1 MTAQR
6 FIKEIEGYYGEYERE
21 ATRKYVLD
29 YISKN
34 YSDRSRDRLF
44 KRLLLDYSGQ
54 FKVTPDIAV
63 LEGIK
68 VKLLQEPDY
77 HAPAKGILLPW
88 IPRGGPTDKER
99 EEMWQHAKDVL
110 DELAEKKR
118 MRESARMGRK
128 VL

>member
-6 FIKEIEGYYGEYERE
+6 FIKELEGYYGEYERE

-29 YISKN
+29 YVSKN

-54 FKVTPDIAV
+54 FKATPDIAI
-63 LEGIK
+63 LEEIK
-68 VKLLQEPDY
+68 AKLLQEPDY
-77 HAPAKGILLPW
+77 HAPAKRILPPW
-88 IPRGGPTDKER
+88 IPRGGPTDEER
-99 EEMWQHAKDVL
+99 EEMAQQAKDVL
-110 DELAEKKR
+110 DELARKKR
-118 MRESARMGRK
+118 VRESARMGRK